1 MDYSEMLLSDILVDE
16 ARLKAK
22 IELLKTLK
30 TKSMKNTGSA
40 HLFEANMHHL
50 EKMLESCQSEIAK
63 RNSYN

>member
-30 TKSMKNTGSA
+30 TETKK
-40 HLFEANMHHL
+40 HLFETEVNHL